1 MSIRNLDALFRP
13 RSVALIGAS
22 TRPGAVGTVVARN
35 LAAGGFKG
43 PLLLVNPKHQAIGG
57 MPVYPDVASL
67 PQAPELAVIAT
78 PPATVPGLVAAL
90 AARGTRA
97 AVVITAGVGAKDGL
111 RQAML
116 DAARPHLLRVL
127 GPNCVGVL
135 APQIG
140 LNASFAHRAAS
151 PGDLAFVTQSG
162 AILVAVLDWAASRGI
177 GFSHLVSLGDMA
189 DVDFGDMLDYL
200 GRDPNVRAVLL
211 YIEQIT
217 HARKFM
223 SAARATARIKPVVV
237 VKAGRGEAG
246 AKAAASHT
254 GALAGMDAVYHAAF
268 RRAGML
274 RVRELS
280 DLFDAVE
287 TLAMLRSPSGDRLA
301 IVTNGGGLG
310 VMAVDA
316 LSEAGGTL
324 ATLAPETIER
334 LNAMLPATWSHGN
347 PVDIIGDADG
357 ARYEA
362 AVAAVLAD
370 RNADAVLV
378 LNCPTAITAP
388 ADAAAAVVKAL
399 GDRRGSV
406 LTSWVGGAAAEP
418 GRRLLAEARIA
429 SFDTPDQ
436 AVGGFM
442 QLVEYRRNQDA
453 LMQTPPTLAVEIRPD
468 AARGRAIVDA
478 ALASGQEWL
487 GEAEAKDLLAAYGV
501 PIVATRVAATPAQVA
516 EIAQGFAGPVAV
528 KIRSP
533 DITHKTDVGGVVL
546 DLATPEAAR
555 QAASRMLETVRAR
568 LPAARLEGFTVQPMA
583 SRPRAHELIVG
594 IVEDRQFGPV
604 VLIGQGGTAVELA
617 DDKALALP
625 PLNLVLAREALSRTR
640 IHKLLQPHRG
650 RPGADLDAIALAMI
664 RVAQIAIDL
673 PEVKELDINPL
684 LVDSDGVIALD
695 ARVRVAAVAA
705 IDGRRPTTERLAIR
719 PYPQELEEIVADLD
733 GRRYRLRPIRPED
746 EPALRLAFTKLSPH
760 AVRMRFFAPLRALDH
775 AMAARLTQIDYDRE
789 MAFVLAAPLEGGIE
803 ELYGV
808 GRLSADPDNARA
820 EFAVIVRTDVAGK
833 GLGTLLMGRILAHA
847 RRRGI
852 GEVYGEV
859 LAENTNML
867 ELCRRLGFSISASPD
882 SSAVMHVSVRP

>member
-1 MSIRNLDALFRP
+1 MSIRNLDALLRP
-13 RSVALIGAS
+13 QSVALIGAS
-22 TRPGAVGTVVARN
+22 QRPGAVGTVVARN
-35 LAAGGFKG
+35 LVAAGFKG
-43 PLLLVNPKHQAIGG
+43 QLLLVNPRHKTIAGL
-57 MPVYPDVASL
+57 PVYPDVADL
-67 PQAPELAVIAT
+67 PLAPDLAVIAT

-140 LNASFAHRAAS
+140 LNASFAHIAATS
-151 PGDLAFVTQSG
+151 GDLAFVTQSG
-162 AILVAVLDWAASRGI
+162 AILVSVLDWAASRGI
-177 GFSHLVSLGDMA
+177 GFSHMVSLGDMA
-189 DVDFGDMLDYL
+189 DVDFGDMLDHL
-200 GRDPNVRAVLL
+200 GRDANVRAILL
-211 YIEQIT
+211 YIEQVT

-254 GALAGMDAVYHAAF
+254 GALAGMDAVYDAAF

-274 RVRELS
+274 RVRELA

-287 TLAMLRSPSGDRLA
+287 TLAMLRAPAGDRLV

-316 LSEAGGTL
+316 LAEAGGRL
-324 ATLAPETIER
+324 AALRPDTMER
-334 LNAMLPATWSHGN
+334 LNAVLPPTWSHDN

-357 ARYEA
+357 SRYAA
-362 AVAAVLAD
+362 AVSAVLED
-370 RNADAVLV
+370 RNADALLV
-378 LNCPTAITAP
+378 LNCPTAITSP
-388 ADAAAAVVKAL
+388 LEAAEAVIKAVD
-399 GDRRGSV
+399 DRRRSV

-418 GRRLLAEARIA
+418 GRRRLAEARIA

-436 AVGGFM
+436 AGRGFM
-442 QLVEYRRNQDA
+442 QLVEYRRNQEA
-453 LMQTPPTLAVEIRPD
+453 LMQTPPTLASEIRCD
-468 AARGRAIVDA
+468 TARGRAIVDQS
-478 ALASGQEWL
+478 LASGQEWL
-487 GEAEAKDLLAAYGV
+487 GEAEAKDLLTAYGV
-501 PIVATRVAATPAQVA
+501 PVVPTRIAANPEQVA
-516 EIAQGFAGPVAV
+516 ELAHGMMGPVAV

-533 DITHKTDVGGVVL
+533 DITHKTDVGGVAL
-546 DLATPEAAR
+546 DLATPIAAR
-555 QAASRMLETVRAR
+555 QAAARMLDAVRAR
-568 LPAARLEGFTVQPMA
+568 RPEARLEGFTVQPMA

-625 PLNLVLAREALSRTR
+625 PLNLVLARAALARTR
-640 IHKLLQPHRG
+640 VWRLLQPHRG
-650 RPGADLDAIALAMI
+650 RPGADVDAIALAMI
-664 RVAQIAIDL
+664 RAAQIAIDL
-673 PEVKELDINPL
+673 PEVVELDINPL
-684 LVDSDGVIALD
+684 LADADGVLALD
-695 ARVRVAAVAA
+695 ARVRVRPLQPVG
-705 IDGRRPTTERLAIR
+705 GRRPTTERLAIR
-719 PYPQELEEIVADLD
+719 PYPQELEEIVADHD

-746 EPALRLAFTKLSPH
+746 EPALRHAFTRLSPH
-760 AVRMRFFAPLRALDH
+760 AVRMRFFAPLRTLEH

-789 MAFVLAAPLEGGIE
+789 MAFVLAAPLEGGVE

-808 GRLSADPDNARA
+808 GRLSADPDNVRA

-833 GLGTLLMGRILAHA
+833 GLGRLLMEHILSYA
-847 RRRGI
+847 RARGI
-852 GEVYGEV
+852 GEVHGDV

-867 ELCRRLGFSISASPD
+867 ELCRQLGFSIQASPD
-882 SSAVMHVSVRP
+882 DGAVMQVSVRP